1 MASGIP
7 NKIQV
12 SKPPTGQTMGEKLY
26 LVFKSGRWAAHQTM
40 SIVTCLKSVP
50 ELNDGRVD
58 RMNSFGADLIPPSS
72 ADGW

>member
-26 LVFKSGRWAAHQTM
+26 LVFKSARWAAHQTM
-40 SIVTCLKSVP
+40 SIVTCPKSVP
-50 ELNDGRVD
+50 ELN
-58 RMNSFGADLIPPSS
+58 
-72 ADGW
+72 